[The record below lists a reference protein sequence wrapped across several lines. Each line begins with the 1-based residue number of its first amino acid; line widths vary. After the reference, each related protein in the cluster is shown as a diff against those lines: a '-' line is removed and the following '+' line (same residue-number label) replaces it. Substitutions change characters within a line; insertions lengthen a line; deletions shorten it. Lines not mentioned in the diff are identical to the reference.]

1 MHNIK
6 LNIKNI
12 QKNIADTLNQA
23 GRTDE
28 VTLIGVTKTVSSEMA
43 AEALDSG
50 VLDLGEN
57 KVQELNKK
65 YEVLGKKARWHLI
78 GTLQTNKVKYIIN
91 KTTLIHSLDRLS
103 LAEEIDKRAGQN
115 NIVVD
120 CLIQVNISLEDTKH
134 GLLKEDVPL
143 FIKEVSKK
151 FKNIKVRGLMG
162 MAPFEENPEDARPY
176 FREMKALF
184 ENIKSLNLENVDL
197 KYLSMGMTNDYRV
210 AIEEGSNMVRVG
222 TAIFGERNYD

>member
-12 QKNIADTLNQA
+12 QKNIADTLSQI

-50 VLDLGEN
+50 ILDLGEN

-103 LAEEIDKRAGQN
+103 LADEIDKRAGQN

-143 FIKEVSKK
+143 FIKEVSEK

-176 FREMKALF
+176 FREMKTLF

>member
-12 QKNIADTLNQA
+12 QKNIVDSLNQV

-176 FREMKALF
+176 FREMKVLF

>member
-12 QKNIADTLNQA
+12 QKNIADTLSQI

-50 VLDLGEN
+50 ILDLGEN

-134 GLLKEDVPL
+134 GILKEDVPL
-143 FIKEVSKK
+143 FIKEVSEK

-176 FREMKALF
+176 FREMKTLF

>member
-103 LAEEIDKRAGQN
+103 LAEEIDKRARQN

-143 FIKEVSKK
+143 FIKEVSEK

>member
-12 QKNIADTLNQA
+12 QKNIADTLSQI

-50 VLDLGEN
+50 ILDLGEN

-134 GLLKEDVPL
+134 GILKEDVPL
-143 FIKEVSKK
+143 FIKEVSEK